1 MPYSWQPDDLPKP
14 ASLPEDWPHAV
25 LHERVESALYAL
37 SAMFHSDL
45 RIVGVAATDLHTLA
59 SSLGASIELQTVL
72 ALNQL
77 RHLWDPDAR
86 YATYRF
92 VRQSQQFPD
101 VILKC
106 DDPACRERIIM
117 GIELK
122 GWYVL
127 AKESESTFRFK
138 TTPAVCQPQ
147 DLLVVV
153 PWALGD
159 VVSGS
164 PVLFEPWIVAARF
177 AAEWRN
183 WFWRNKM
190 AGAIV
195 DRGIRLSEVSVAYPD
210 KAAPISDQPN
220 SDSGS
225 NFGRLA
231 RYEIMDDFTEK
242 IAVEPLLGIP
252 VGEWR
257 RFLTRFKD

>member
-1 MPYSWQPDDLPKP
+1 
-14 ASLPEDWPHAV
+14 
-25 LHERVESALYAL
+25 
-37 SAMFHSDL
+37 MFQSDL

-59 SSLGASIELQTVL
+59 SSLGASIELQTVW
-72 ALNQL
+72 ALNHV
-77 RHLWDPDAR
+77 RNLWDPDGD
-86 YATYRF
+86 YAAYRF

-106 DDPACRERIIM
+106 DDPSCSERILM
-117 GIELK
+117 GVELK

-127 AKESESTFRFK
+127 AKESEPTFRFK
-138 TTPAVCQPQ
+138 ATPAVCQPQ

-153 PWALGD
+153 PWALSD

-164 PVLFEPWIVAARF
+164 PVLFDPWVIGARH

-183 WFWRNKM
+183 WFWQNKM
-190 AGAIV
+190 EGRIA
-195 DRGIRLSEVSVAYPD
+195 DRGIRISEVHVAYPD
-210 KAAPISDQPN
+210 KAAPISDQPA
-220 SDSGS
+220 SDAGS

-231 RYEIMDDFTEK
+231 RYEIMDDFTSR
-242 IAVEPLLGIP
+242 IADESLLGIP